1 MENKI
6 GLALG
11 GGGAR
16 GSYQIGILRALR
28 EAKLLDQIF
37 HVSGTSIGAIN
48 TLMVM
53 ANFDYDRMV
62 EVWEKVTN
70 ADIYG
75 DGLDRLKT
83 DRLGLFSLQ
92 DIYEQLS
99 KEITLSE
106 IRNSRVT
113 GYATVAKIKKE
124 RMIEQIMLHRMEK
137 EVLHLNNFID
147 PHRAVLAS
155 ASIPVLFGSTKI
167 GDDTYVDGGAKDN
180 CPIKPLLDQK
190 CNIIL
195 AVPIDGRF
203 KAKKYEDLPICL
215 IDFEPKLLFNKI
227 PFDILDF
234 KPVFVKDK
242 AEYGYMMGKF
252 MIQKLTDMN
261 ILTASNEW
269 LVKAENQ
276 IISITKAEET
286 EIKNQFK
293 ALMESKDGA

>member
-1 MENKI
+1 MEIKI

-16 GSYQIGILRALR
+16 GSYQVGVLRALR
-28 EAKLLDQIF
+28 EVKILDQIF

-53 ANFDYDRMV
+53 ANFDYERMV

-75 DGLDRLKT
+75 LGLDRLKV

-106 IRNSRVT
+106 IRNSKIT
-113 GYATVAKIKKE
+113 GYATVAKLKKE
-124 RMIEQIMLHRMEK
+124 TLIEQVMLHRMEK

-155 ASIPVLFGSTKI
+155 ASIPVLFGSTTI
-167 GDDTYVDGGAKDN
+167 DGETYVDGGAKDN
-180 CPIKPLLDQK
+180 CPIKPLLEQN
-190 CNIIL
+190 CNVIL

-203 KAKKYEDLPICL
+203 KSKDYQKDNICL
-215 IDFEPKLLFNKI
+215 IDFEPQLLFHKI

-234 KPVFVKDK
+234 KPIFVKDK
-242 AEYGYMMGKF
+242 AEYGYLMGKF
-252 MIQKLTDMN
+252 MLEKLRTMG
-261 ILTASNEW
+261 ILTT
-269 LVKAENQ
+269 ENQ
-276 IISITKAEET
+276 WHIKDESQVIKISKVEEQ
-286 EIKNQFK
+286 EIKNK
-293 ALMESKDGA
+293 HKLLMEENNGT

>member
-1 MENKI
+1 MEVKL

-16 GSYQIGILRALR
+16 GSYQVGVLRALR
-28 EAKLLDQIF
+28 ETNLIDQIH

-75 DGLDRLKT
+75 EGLDRLKL

-92 DIYEQLS
+92 EIYEQLS
-99 KEITLSE
+99 KEIKLSE
-106 IRNSRVT
+106 IRNSKIK
-113 GYATVAKIKKE
+113 GYATVSKIKKE
-124 RMIEQIMLHRMEK
+124 SLIEQIMLHRMEK
-137 EVLHLNNFID
+137 EVLHLNNFSD

-167 GDDTYVDGGAKDN
+167 DGETYVDGGAKDN
-180 CPIKPLLDQK
+180 CPIKPLLEQN
-190 CNIIL
+190 CNVIL

-203 KAKKYEDLPICL
+203 KAKHYSKEHICL
-215 IDFEPKLLFNKI
+215 IDFEPKLLFQKI

-242 AEYGYMMGKF
+242 AEYGYLMANF
-252 MIQKLTDMN
+252 MIDKLIN
-261 ILTASNEW
+261 KGILTSDHQWQITDET
-269 LVKAENQ
+269 Q
-276 IISITKAEET
+276 IIQISKEE
-286 EIKNQFK
+286 EQKIKEQHK
-293 ALMESKDGA
+293 KMMDARHGT